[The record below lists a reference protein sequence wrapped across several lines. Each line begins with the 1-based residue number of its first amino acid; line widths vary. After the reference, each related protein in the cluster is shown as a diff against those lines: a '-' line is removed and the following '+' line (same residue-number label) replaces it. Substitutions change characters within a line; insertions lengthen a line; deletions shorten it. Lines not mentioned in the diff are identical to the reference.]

1 MTKKKTPAFRIIT
14 DTSALNKAIASI
26 KTRGTKLQADMHTAA
41 VSCLDHADKHGNVTP
56 MRNLIDAL
64 PNMTRRNALKAW
76 AEQFGKF
83 RYNEETKAMDYAK
96 DKVTTLD
103 AAIAEPFYEFQPE
116 PEYKPLNMAAEI
128 GKLMTRIANAQKH
141 GETVNPDTIAVLQA
155 LKDGKAVTIAETA
168 AAPEP
173 VNA

>member
-1 MTKKKTPAFRIIT
+1 MSKKTTFKLIT
-14 DTSALNKAIASI
+14 DTAALNKAIASI

-56 MRNLIDAL
+56 MRNLLDAL
-64 PNMTRRNALKAW
+64 PSMTRKNALKAW

-83 RYNEETKAMDYAK
+83 VYNEETKTLDYAK
-96 DKVTTLD
+96 DKATTLQ
-103 AAIAEPFYEFQPE
+103 AAIDEPFYQFSPE

-128 GKLMTRIANAQKH
+128 GKLMTRISNAQKH

-155 LKDGKAVTIAETA
+155 LKDGKAVTIADTA
-168 AAPEP
+168 TTQEP
-173 VNA
+173 ANA